1 MLIRLD
7 IWFNTV
13 THTANVLGGNR
24 TLDNLIKSQVLYRLS
39 YKHTGGI
46 GPLWVGYSRCA
57 SHTNA
62 AYGYLNC
69 NTRGKPSTH
78 LKHMTYNTHPK
89 VDPILQYYAVIPL
102 LTTVYIL
109 LVLSPNN
116 MLVSYNFILR
126 KLYIHILHK
135 QDVPFCILLHFSN
148 LQ

>member
-1 MLIRLD
+1 MLGVSIYDL
-7 IWFNTV
+7 IPSLTV
-13 THTANVLGGNR
+13 NVLGGNR

-78 LKHMTYNTHPK
+78 LKHITENTLSTNAILTICMIFLANHSVYFFWSYPLIICWYNIILYFIKCITIFFTSKMFHFASSCTF
-89 VDPILQYYAVIPL
+89 PI
-102 LTTVYIL
+102 
-109 LVLSPNN
+109 
-116 MLVSYNFILR
+116 
-126 KLYIHILHK
+126 
-135 QDVPFCILLHFSN
+135 SN
-148 LQ
+148 K